1 MMVVVDLIREQLKA
15 NINGSLTPDPS
26 PEERGV
32 VTFAIRIISSRTI
45 YAPLLGRGVGGEAL
59 IHF

>member
-1 MMVVVDLIREQLKA
+1 MVVGGFVSKQLKA

-26 PEERGV
+26 PKERGV

-45 YAPLLGRGVGGEAL
+45 YAPLLRRGVGGEAL

>member
-26 PEERGV
+26 PKERGV